1 MDVDDALVTPAS
13 FGDGS
18 EETKKDTS
26 NKSISSS
33 LSASPSSGLDCD
45 PEVKEGFLCLSEEDD
60 VQPEKDDKS
69 DQSEEKMNVDAV
81 KEDLKDEKTGGE
93 NPETQLVNCL
103 ARFKLHYFGQ
113 NSLIVMRVAL
123 LASYHTS
130 HFSLTDLN
138 YNISYFYS
146 NISYF
151 YNFITKDF
159 DVLLCLDSAL
169 ASSLKHISLI
179 KIVTDFV

>member
-1 MDVDDALVTPAS
+1 MCFFTQAKSEQSSSSATLVKKGDLSDGDTEKTRGEEMTAMDVDDALVTPAS

-93 NPETQLVNCL
+93 NPETQLVNCP
-103 ARFKLHYFGQ
+103 ARFQQHCFGK
-113 NSLIVMRVAL
+113 NSLIVMRVA
-123 LASYHTS
+123 SCKISKFS
-130 HFSLTDLN
+130 H
-138 YNISYFYS
+138 
-146 NISYF
+146 
-151 YNFITKDF
+151 ITFFFNRPKLQF
-159 DVLLCLDSAL
+159 
-169 ASSLKHISLI
+169 
-179 KIVTDFV
+179 